1 MLGTSRVW
9 IVSLSWSFPVSSSP
23 FFLTMYLFHWYK
35 SLTPVVASLCSK
47 WNTALAAAFITSLVS
62 LHCRSFWMRIP
73 SLIWLNAQSIYC
85 MVMGGAFGLIKVSVW
100 WYFLMVDVGSMLSIL
115 GLMHLSLGTCWS
127 MPLPMS
133 KFDQCHSGCFKAFCS
148 QSMAIFSLVSSSN
161 YSKS

>member
-9 IVSLSWSFPVSSSP
+9 IVSLSWSFPVSSSL
-23 FFLTMYLFHWYK
+23 FCLTMYLFHWYK

-47 WNTALAAAFITSLVS
+47 WNTAFITSLVS

-73 SLIWLNAQSIYC
+73 SLIWLNARSIYC

-133 KFDQCHSGCFKAFCS
+133 KFDQCLAGCFKAFCS

-161 YSKS
+161 YSTS